1 MDLLDI
7 ELFANPLAADTLIH
21 EAKKMGIK
29 IVLCNHDFQKT
40 PSQEE
45 IVARLRQMQMR
56 QADICKIAVMPQD
69 ATDVLTLL
77 SATNEMYTHYAS
89 VPIVTMSMGQLGMIS
104 RVTGQ
109 LFGSAL
115 TLAQPASVC
124 TRPTIR
130 TSIKKLFKDIRTK
143 QVIQK
148 VKKVAKKNTTK
159 TNAMRMVEQHK
170 VPYKEY
176 EFAWSEDHLSA
187 ESVAE
192 SLGIEKGRIL
202 KPWLQ

>member
-1 MDLLDI
+1 
-7 ELFANPLAADTLIH
+7 
-21 EAKKMGIK
+21 
-29 IVLCNHDFQKT
+29 
-40 PSQEE
+40 
-45 IVARLRQMQMR
+45 
-56 QADICKIAVMPQD
+56 
-69 ATDVLTLL
+69 
-77 SATNEMYTHYAS
+77 
-89 VPIVTMSMGQLGMIS
+89 MIS

-115 TLAQPASVC
+115 TFGSASSVC

-148 VKKVAKKNTTK
+148 VKKWQKKKHNK
-159 TNAMRMVEQHK
+159 KNAMRMVEQHK

-192 SLGIEKGRIL
+192 SLGIEKGRIFKTL
-202 KPWLQ
+202 VTVGNKTGQSWLSFLVIKN